1 MQLEEALRV
10 AEVDLTLVALREAE
24 LLDRADALADEHRP
38 AFGIE
43 RTVAREDDA
52 LDAEER
58 DAAGERRRG
67 AAEHGVAVEQL
78 EVLDRGALEALQ
90 YLGLVGSRYGCGSG
104 LCGACYVLIDGRP
117 MASCDLPVSFAVG
130 KQITTV
136 EGLAA
141 KGELHAVQRALIAEQ
156 AAQCGYCMSG
166 IAVSAAALL
175 AANKRPTEAQVRAA
189 LDKHLCRCGSH
200 NRVVKAVLR
209 AAHE

>member
-1 MQLEEALRV
+1 MNLTVNGTAHAVAAKPDTPLLYVLRN
-10 AEVDLTLVALREAE
+10 E
-24 LLDRADALADEHRP
+24 
-38 AFGIE
+38 
-43 RTVAREDDA
+43 
-52 LDAEER
+52 
-58 DAAGERRRG
+58 
-67 AAEHGVAVEQL
+67 
-78 EVLDRGALEALQ
+78 
-90 YLGLVGSRYGCGSG
+90 LGLVGSRYGCGSG

-117 MASCDLPVSFAVG
+117 MASCDLPVSFAVA

-136 EGLAA
+136 EGLGAN
-141 KGELHAVQRALIAEQ
+141 GELHAVQRALIAEQ